1 MRLKVAPALAV
12 PFLII
17 CLAASSGMA
26 QRGQKQPQTA
36 LPPDAPKALPTSLP
50 ADATGA
56 GVDPKTYTIG
66 PEDVLNI
73 LVWREPELTKNHL
86 VRSDGKVTM
95 PLLGDIQAAG
105 LTPERLKAQITQ
117 ALSEQILKPEVTV
130 TVMAVNSRK
139 FYISGEVN
147 KAGVFSLAVPVRVFD
162 ALNMAASFRDFAK
175 TTDILIIRANGKE
188 ILHFNY
194 KDYIKGKH
202 TEKNILLENGDSII
216 VK

>member
-1 MRLKVAPALAV
+1 VY
-12 PFLII
+12 
-17 CLAASSGMA
+17 
-26 QRGQKQPQTA
+26 
-36 LPPDAPKALPTSLP
+36 
-50 ADATGA
+50 
-56 GVDPKTYTIG
+56 PKTYTIG

-86 VRSDGKVTM
+86 VRSDGKITM

-105 LTPERLKAQITQ
+105 LTPERLKAQLTQ

-130 TVMAVNSRK
+130 TVMAVNSKK

-147 KAGVFSLAVPVRVFD
+147 KSGMFSLAVPVRVFD
-162 ALNMAASFRDFAK
+162 ALNLAGGFRDFAK

-194 KDYIKGKH
+194 KEYLKGKH
-202 TEKNILLENGDSII
+202 TEKNIFLENGDSII

>member
-17 CLAASSGMA
+17 CLAASPGMA
-26 QRGQKQPQTA
+26 QRGQKQPQAA

-147 KAGVFSLAVPVRVFD
+147 KSGVFSLAVPVRVFD
-162 ALNMAASFRDFAK
+162 GLNMAGGFRDFAK